1 MKGLLLFI
9 LMTQMTSALAEA
21 EFIDIPDFQYEPQ
34 SIGQAEDL
42 IQILPFNYQVRKDAS
57 YCIRPIE
64 MIDTIT
70 IHHSEGRSTDTASSI
85 NAYHITR
92 GSASDP
98 WYMIGYSYVINTP
111 YAGESKP
118 KSAITVGRPLTIV
131 GAHAGSGIF
140 LPMDEVQQQLW
151 DSKQIK
157 CGKTGQAV
165 FDPTVVQNG
174 KIKANVTSIGVVVV
188 GNYSLFSGKY
198 IVNSRGKR
206 VVNPQP
212 NLNGD
217 IPARKPTDKSID
229 MIARLS
235 CQLQKQH
242 PRIKNF
248 TYHRQYH
255 ATSCP
260 GSFENYM
267 DEIKAKAKEYGCEFK
282 VIPGKYY

>member
-1 MKGLLLFI
+1 MKGLIFFLF
-9 LMTQMTSALAEA
+9 LTQAFAYAEA

-34 SIGQAEDL
+34 NANQTDEL
-42 IQILPFNYQVRKDAS
+42 IKVEPFNYQVRKEAS

-64 MIDTIT
+64 MIDTIA

-111 YAGESKP
+111 YEGETKP
-118 KSAITVGRPLTIV
+118 KSIVTVGRPLTIV
-131 GAHAGSGIF
+131 GAHAGSSVF

-151 DSKQIK
+151 DTKQIK

-165 FDPTVVQNG
+165 YDPTLVQNG
-174 KIKANVTSIGVVVV
+174 KMKANVTSIGVVVV
-188 GNYSLFSGKY
+188 GNYAEFSGKY
-198 IVNSRGKR
+198 ILNKKGKK
-206 VVNPQP
+206 VINPFP

-217 IPARKPTDKSID
+217 IPARQPTDKMID
-229 MIARLS
+229 MAARLS
-235 CQLQKQH
+235 CQLQRQY

-248 TYHRQYH
+248 TYHQQYH
-255 ATSCP
+255 ETSCP
-260 GSFENYM
+260 GSIKNYM
-267 DEIKAKAKEYGCEFK
+267 NALKAKAKEYGCEFK